1 MRSTRTLVLGVAA
14 AAAATLLAQPA
25 VASFHLMQI
34 EQVAGGFCGNTQ
46 AQAIQLRMRAPGQ
59 NLTAGAQLVAY
70 DDAGV
75 HPVVLLVLPSNVAN
89 GAIGSRILLATADF
103 ASRAGAPPA
112 DFILDNAIPASYL
125 AAGRLT
131 WESPGGTTI
140 YWSLAWGGGSYTGS
154 NFGDTAND
162 PDGNFGPPF
171 PDPLSADGDQALQ
184 FQGNATAQSSN
195 NAADYALSASPAT
208 FANNSG
214 TSATL
219 LGCLFLDGFE
229 SGDTGAWSAVTP

>member
-1 MRSTRTLVLGVAA
+1 MRPSRAALVGAA
-14 AAAATLLAQPA
+14 VATLLSAPA

-34 EQVAGGFCGNTQ
+34 EQLAGGFCGNAD
-46 AQAIQLRMRAPGQ
+46 AQAIQLRMRSPGQ

-89 GAIGSRILLATADF
+89 GVIGSHILLATEAF
-103 ASRAGAPPA
+103 ESRAGAPPA

-131 WESPGGTTI
+131 WESPGGATI
-140 YWSLAWGGGSYTGS
+140 YWSLAWGGSNYTGS
-154 NFGDTAND
+154 NFGDIAND
-162 PDGNFGPPF
+162 ADGNFGPPW
-171 PDPLSADGDQALQ
+171 PDPLAADGDQALQ
-184 FQGNATAQSSN
+184 FQGPATAMSTN
-195 NAADYALSASPAT
+195 NAADYAVSPSPAT
-208 FANNSG
+208 FANNAG
-214 TSATL
+214 ASATI

-229 SGDTGAWSAVTP
+229 SGDTTAWSAVVP

>member
-34 EQVAGGFCGNTQ
+34 EQVAGGFCGNAQ
-46 AQAIQLRMRAPGQ
+46 AQAIQLRMRSPGQ

-89 GAIGSRILLATADF
+89 GAIGSHILLVTADF

-112 DFILDNAIPASYL
+112 DFVLDNAIPASYL

-140 YWSLAWGGGSYTGS
+140 YWSLAWGGSAYTGS
-154 NFGDTAND
+154 NFGSTVND
-162 PDGNFGPPF
+162 ADGNFGPPW
-171 PDPLSADGDQALQ
+171 PDPLSPDGDQALQ
-184 FQGNATAQSSN
+184 FQGTATAMSTN
-195 NAADYALSASPAT
+195 NAADYALSSSPAS
-208 FANNSG
+208 FANNAG
-214 TSATL
+214 DSATL

-229 SGDTGAWSAVTP
+229 SGDTSAWSAVTP